1 MSKSKACLSTVIRF
15 AVLTG
20 GLFFY
25 TAFFHSEAMSCSV
38 QNGASVKQKSA
49 SKDKKTDLLT
59 EEFSFAIQDFKVNHQ
74 TQVNNININFR
85 YCYRIGISNSQ
96 YPDFR
101 ALVKD
106 IQDSLDNYPNEAD
119 YWEIVNKNLTQ
130 MILKKY
136 PMLSGV
142 TNEMQISPSNLVPFL
157 RSSIVTRRQLK
168 SVGTNAGKNSRRQ

>member
-1 MSKSKACLSTVIRF
+1 MKIILLMSKSKPCLSASVRF
-15 AVLTG
+15 AVLAG

-25 TAFFHSEAMSCSV
+25 IAFLHSEAMSCP
-38 QNGASVKQKSA
+38 ASNAVNVKQKSV
-49 SKDKKTDLLT
+49 SKDKNHDLLT
-59 EEFSFAIQDFKVNHQ
+59 EEFSFAIQDFKMNHQ

-130 MILKKY
+130 MILNKY
-136 PMLSGV
+136 PMLSIV
-142 TNEMQISPSNLVPFL
+142 TNEMQISPSPLVPFL
-157 RSSIVTRRQLK
+157 RSSIVTRKKRK
-168 SVGTNAGKNSRRQ
+168 